1 MSRYEKYMRYINKGV
16 KVGIVKIQTG
26 YNSTYN
32 PEYRV
37 IDVVFKVEGKL
48 YWVRHNQ
55 VKYSKSVTAKSVFCN
70 AKKDHYHYDEYWPL
84 DELSTFNCG
93 LPFNIDAVKDQIK
106 KFVRWKLFNGESCI
120 NIIV

>member
-1 MSRYEKYMRYINKGV
+1 MSRYEKYIRYINKCV
-16 KVGIVKIQTG
+16 KVNIVKIQPG

-32 PEYRV
+32 PEYKV

-55 VKYSKSVTAKSVFCN
+55 VKHFKSITAKSVFCD
-70 AKKDHYHYDEYWPL
+70 AMKDNYDEYWPL
-84 DELSTFNCG
+84 DELSVFNCG

-106 KFVRWKLFNGESCI
+106 KFVRYTLFNGESCP